1 MNDSLVS
8 RLCVMDFTAALKSY
22 IQKGLFLLGMALLL
36 ACNGETNRAQPL
48 SSPSPNPLPVITV
61 THTPAPLSHQELR
74 RGLRI
79 WLPPQFDPNSEAPT
93 ARLLSARLQAF
104 YEQFPNLPIEV
115 RLKAEEG
122 PGGMLEAL
130 TAASEAAPLALPDLV
145 LLPRELVTPLAQ
157 QGILHPLDGYAQ
169 LSEDQKWYP
178 YARQLVTVEN
188 TPFGIPFLG
197 DVLLLAY
204 PQSIASELPLDWK
217 DWLVSR
223 YTLGFPAADPRA
235 TVMLALYL
243 QAGGSLRNTQGRPLL
258 EESVLTELLENLSYA
273 HRQGKFPAWVTQAET
288 DQMVLQAL
296 TEGKIDSGYLWGS
309 SYLKNNPQTWRAT
322 AGFLANKT
330 SLTLADGWLWACTSP
345 IPDQIGISFQLATF
359 LSETQFMAIFA
370 QASGYLPT
378 RADAFSL
385 WEQSEMV
392 KDLDTISKLAQV
404 IPPSNLSDPLGIALR
419 NAALAVIKDRIPP
432 QQAAIDAIASLNKP

>member
-1 MNDSLVS
+1 MNYIT
-8 RLCVMDFTAALKSY
+8 FLKFCGR
-22 IQKGLFLLGMALLL
+22 IGLLFLGVALLL
-36 ACNGETNRAQPL
+36 ACTGETERAQPQ
-48 SSPSPNPLPVITV
+48 SSPSPNPMPVITV
-61 THTPAPLSHQELR
+61 TNTPSPLSHQELR

-79 WLPPQFDPNSEAPT
+79 WLPPQFDPNSEQQT
-93 ARLLSARLQAF
+93 ARLLSDRLQAF

-145 LLPRELVTPLAQ
+145 LLPRELVAPLAQ
-157 QGILHPLDGYAQ
+157 QGILHSLDGYVQ

-188 TPFGIPFLG
+188 MPFGIPFIG

-204 PQSIASELPLDWK
+204 PQNIASELPLDWN
-217 DWLVSR
+217 DWLISR

-243 QAGGSLRNTQGRPLL
+243 QAGGSLRNAQGRPIL
-258 EESVLTELLENLSYA
+258 EENVLTELLDNLSYA
-273 HRQGKFPAWVTQAET
+273 HRQGKFPAWVIQAET
-288 DQMVLQAL
+288 DQPVLQAL

-309 SYLKNNPQTWRAT
+309 SYLKGNSQTWRAT
-322 AGFLANKT
+322 AGFLAKKT
-330 SLTLADGWLWACTSP
+330 SLTLADGWIWACTTP
-345 IPDQIGISFQLATF
+345 IPDQIGISFQLASF
-359 LSETQFMAIFA
+359 LSEAQFMSSFT
-370 QASGYLPT
+370 QTGGYLPT
-378 RADAFSL
+378 RADAFFT
-385 WEQSEMV
+385 WEQNQIV
-392 KDLDTISKLAQV
+392 KDLDTISNLAQV
-404 IPPSNLSDPLGIALR
+404 IPPSSLSDPLGIALR

-432 QQAAIDAIASLNKP
+432 QQAANDAIASLNKP